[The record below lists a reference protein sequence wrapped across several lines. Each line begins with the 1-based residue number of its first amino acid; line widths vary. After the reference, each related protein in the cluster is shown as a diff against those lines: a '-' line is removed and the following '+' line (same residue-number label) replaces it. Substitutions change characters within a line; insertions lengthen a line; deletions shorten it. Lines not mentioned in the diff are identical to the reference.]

1 MAPTG
6 VLDLSVVTDRLI
18 DMLEISYADSPWSP
32 GPGHNE
38 AFDIAISG
46 SSPETVRNLPGDCQL
61 SLYLVHTTED
71 KFHKNA
77 NWAPQ
82 AQRVAQ
88 TPPVQFQPL
97 SLDLY
102 YLLTAFANGN
112 RHYVREQRA
121 MSMAMRCFHDR
132 PILKARRTPTLST
145 SMPEDLSLTMEIESI
160 DQLGSMWQAFN
171 VPYRMSAVYKASV
184 TFIKPE
190 EVVPAAA
197 PKVESYNIIVGPA
210 SLPYSTAT
218 LVGTQRIVVYRPPP
232 VPNTPDER
240 RYVLSPATG
249 APGQQVRLLGGN
261 LKESGFERIY
271 LSSPTLGEKDITDWK
286 VAEETESSITL
297 QLPQNPGDPPFRT
310 PQAGVYQLQMGSDP
324 GGGRQP
330 IRSNATPFSIA
341 ALVHPG
347 LRPTIDPTGDTYTVR
362 GVGFLHNR
370 TEVLLGTVQLQK
382 ADGAL
387 TPGTFQINQEGDTIA
402 FQRPVDLP
410 AGQYAVRVRANKVDS
425 DPAAWIIKEVP

>member
-1 MAPTG
+1 MTPTG

-18 DMLEISYADSPWSP
+18 AMLEICYAASPWSP
-32 GPGHNE
+32 GLGHNE

-46 SSPETVRNLPGDCQL
+46 SSPETVRDLPGDCQL
-61 SLYLVHTTED
+61 SLYLVHATED
-71 KFHKNA
+71 KFQKNA
-77 NWAPQ
+77 HWAPQ

-88 TPPVQFQPL
+88 TPPVQFQPM

-102 YLLTAFANGN
+102 YLLTAFANGD

-132 PILKARRTPTLST
+132 PILKARRTPMPST

-171 VPYRMSAVYKASV
+171 VPYRMSALYKVSV

-190 EVVPAAA
+190 EEVPAAA
-197 PKVESYNIIVGPA
+197 PKVASFNLIAGPA
-210 SLPYSTAT
+210 SLPYSTAI

-232 VPNTPDER
+232 VPDTPDER
-240 RYVLSPATG
+240 QYVLSPATG
-249 APGQQVRLLGGN
+249 APGQQVKLLGGN

-324 GGGRQP
+324 ADGEQP
-330 IRSNATPFSIA
+330 IRSNATPFGIA
-341 ALVHPG
+341 SRIRPG
-347 LRPTIDPTGDTYTVR
+347 MRPIIDPSGDTYTVR
-362 GVGFLHNR
+362 GVGFLRDR

-387 TPGTFQINQEGDTIA
+387 TPGTFRVNQEGHAIA

-410 AGQYAVRVRANKVDS
+410 AGQYAVRVRANNVES
-425 DPAAWIIKEVP
+425 DPAVWIEVKP